1 MADAEKTGTTN
12 SSILRHSAA
21 VVVLGL
27 GLLVGMGGWAAF
39 AKLAGAVVATGRV
52 VVEGNSKKSS
62 IFPAAS
68 SVRSMSSKATGSR
81 LVRFCYG

>member
-1 MADAEKTGTTN
+1 MVEAEKPGMTN
-12 SSILRHSAA
+12 ASILRHSTA
-21 VVVLGL
+21 VVVLAL
-27 GLLVGMGGWAAF
+27 GLLVGLGGWAAF

-68 SVRSMSSKATGSR
+68 SARSMSPKVTG
-81 LVRFCYG
+81 

>member
-39 AKLAGAVVATGRV
+39 AKLAFQGIDQR
-52 VVEGNSKKSS
+52 
-62 IFPAAS
+62 AAS
-68 SVRSMSSKATGSR
+68 R
-81 LVRFCYG
+81 LQQDRRAADRR